1 MALSTLHHSV
11 LPAWELAAK
20 VATVIAEKNGHPVSA
35 GDDATALSEWEA
47 VNRGALSERDI
58 LDAYVDITGLKVADD
73 AVVENAIRDPSVS
86 HDFLQGNGCLPVV
99 VPEATAIKSADGN
112 METLDRASLSDKS
125 GLNQEIV
132 TLAVYHP
139 YYLGCLAHQWQAMF
153 GVVPVFVL
161 ARRSL
166 IENTLESLYSPG
178 DDESEDLDLSNEKT
192 LKDLAREAPIVR
204 LVNTIF
210 GRAVEC
216 GASDIHVEPA
226 ENRFNVRY
234 RVDGVLNTDISPPAA
249 QYPAVASRIKLLA
262 GMNIA
267 ERRKPQDGRMDL
279 PVGGNRIDIR
289 ASTVPSVHGE
299 SIVLRLLEKET
310 SQFDLESIGI
320 DEKTRGQFGKMARMP
335 YGMILVVGPTGSGK
349 TTTLYGVMK
358 LLNVETVKII
368 TIEDPVEYQIDG
380 LTQIQVNPQIDV
392 TFANG
397 LRSIVRQDPDI
408 ILVGEIRDRETA
420 EIAIHAALTGHL
432 VFSTLHTNDAVGA
445 VARLQEMG
453 IEGFLIS
460 SALLGVMSQR
470 LVRRVCSSCGGESGA
485 GDTCPVCNGSG
496 YRGRTGIFE
505 LLTIDDALRSGI
517 NEKQD
522 STELAAIA
530 KRCGMRTLFEDGML
544 KVAAGETTRAEVA
557 RVCQLD
563 SE

>member
-1 MALSTLHHSV
+1 MPSSPLKSSFFPTGY
-11 LPAWELAAK
+11 LAAK
-20 VATVIAEKNGHPVSA
+20 VADAVREKTGSANAEGAPEP
-35 GDDATALSEWEA
+35 LSEWEA
-47 VNRGALSERDI
+47 VNQGTLTERDI
-58 LDAYVDITGLKVADD
+58 LRIYSAVTGLDIADD
-73 AVVENAIRDPSVS
+73 DVIENAVKIETISS
-86 HDFLQGNGCLPVV
+86 DFLHGNGCLPVGS
-99 VPEATAIKSADGN
+99 AISIPASHEKQEGTPDELIEGPPGGSGESA
-112 METLDRASLSDKS
+112 
-125 GLNQEIV
+125 IV
-132 TLAVYHP
+132 AVYHP
-139 YYLGCLAHQWQAMF
+139 YHLGRLALQWQAMF
-153 GVVPVFVL
+153 GLIPAFVL
-161 ARRSL
+161 TRRSL
-166 IENTLESLYSPG
+166 IEHTLESLYAASA
-178 DDESEDLDLSNEKT
+178 DDTVDLDLSSEKT

-210 GRAVEC
+210 GRAVES
-216 GASDIHVEPA
+216 GASDIHIEPA
-226 ENRFNVRY
+226 ENKFNVRY
-234 RVDGVLNTDISPPAA
+234 RVDGVLRTAMSPPDT

-279 PVGGNRIDIR
+279 PVAGNKIDVR

-310 SQFDLESIGI
+310 SQFDLKSIGI
-320 DEKTRGQFGKMARMP
+320 DRDTRTQFTKMAHMP

-358 LLNVETVKII
+358 LLNSESVKII
-368 TIEDPVEYQIDG
+368 TIEDPVEYQVDG
-380 LTQIQVNPQIDV
+380 LTQIQVNPQVDV

-445 VARLQEMG
+445 IARLQEMG

-470 LVRRVCSSCGGESGA
+470 LVRRVCSGCGGHSDSIKKCA
-485 GDTCPVCNGSG
+485 VCTGSG

-505 LLTIDDALRSGI
+505 LLVIDDALRRGI
-517 NEKQD
+517 NEKRD
-522 STELAAIA
+522 SSDLAGIA
-530 KRCGMRTLFEDGML
+530 RQRGMRSLFEDGML
-544 KVAAGETTRAEVA
+544 KVDAGETTRAEVI